1 MTQITWADLPLAA
14 QEYIGSGI
22 GLLYL
27 EQILRRVPVEV
38 SEVVAALERERDE
51 EGRDVPD
58 EIIEGIARL
67 EGQQTYSVPG
77 HRIYEGVVKSHGN
90 SARVQMPAAEI
101 GKRVRVIVQDP

>member
-1 MTQITWADLPLAA
+1 MTQITWDSLPPEARG
-14 QEYIGSGI
+14 YIGSGI

-38 SEVVAALERERDE
+38 SEVVAALERERDV

-58 EIIEGIARL
+58 EVIEGIARL
-67 EGQQTYSVPG
+67 EGQQTFSVQG
-77 HRIYEGVVKSHGN
+77 YRTYEGTVKPHGN

-101 GKRVRVIVQDP
+101 GKRCTVIVQDP